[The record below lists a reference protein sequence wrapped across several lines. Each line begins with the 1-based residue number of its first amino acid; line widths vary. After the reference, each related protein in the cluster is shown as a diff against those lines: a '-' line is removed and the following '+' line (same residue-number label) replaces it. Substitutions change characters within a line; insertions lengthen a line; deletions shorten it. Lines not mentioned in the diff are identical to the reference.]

1 MDNFTFCRGREHTT
15 TIFFLFS
22 WTLVESCRIQLQKK
36 MANIWRIKRDGISV
50 IKFSATPIHFLSDV
64 FVAVAVL
71 VAYSS
76 LLFYRGNVTP
86 YPISFKSL
94 NVSSINWILNIM
106 VQFCYLRLYLGIETV
121 SCRLL
126 LRMWQWWIW
135 IKTWESSANFF
146 KRPACKKFMVCAS
159 WWNFFEIFF
168 ITLQEHFVYGKRHW
182 VMTLAQNWPKTALF

>member
-1 MDNFTFCRGREHTT
+1 MANFTFCRGRERTT
-15 TIFFLFS
+15 TTFFFFS
-22 WTLVESCRIQLQKK
+22 WTLIQSFRIQLQKK
-36 MANIWRIKRDGISV
+36 MPNIWRIKRDGISV

-126 LRMWQWWIW
+126 LRMWQGCIW
-135 IKTWESSANFF
+135 IKTSESSANFF
-146 KRPACKKFMVCAS
+146 KRPACKNLQKFYGSC
-159 WWNFFEIFF
+159 FLIK
-168 ITLQEHFVYGKRHW
+168 FVWDLLHNSTGTFRAWRK
-182 VMTLAQNWPKTALF
+182 ALSNDFSTELT